1 LSRSPGYQFRNRH
14 AFLFNFLCKSKTA
27 SEWLDHGQ
35 IEANGNT
42 LGTNRLSAG
51 PDSAI
56 SLTPTITGPHAS
68 HSARLFRPHA
78 ILTWPMPPEILGG
91 SLRAHLR
98 TAYTRVER
106 PISSAS
112 LLGGFAFDAVT
123 LKRVD
128 TFWENFWIVAHLAAV
143 AICIL
148 LVNRTENHSTDPK
161 DPSKVHFWFINTLQF
176 AFGGLLSTFLVFY
189 FRSGSLRVSW
199 PFFLILGAAFV
210 ANEKLKLHYTRLT
223 FQLSFF
229 FLSTYC
235 FTIFILPVVLHSI
248 GPLIFLLSG
257 AVSLAL
263 LYLFLR
269 FLQSGVDEK
278 LSIRRRRTLNI
289 CIAAIFVT
297 INGLYFLN
305 LIPPIPL
312 SLQDASVHHAITR
325 NAEGNY
331 AVQSE
336 DPGPLHFF
344 RLIDTVHTTPG
355 ASVYAYSA
363 IFSPTSLN
371 TKIVHEWQFYE
382 PKRGWTT
389 ISRVELT
396 VRGGRGGGYRTYS
409 VRAGINAGAWRV
421 NVESPSGALL
431 GRLRF
436 NVVLQPSDP
445 PLITQL
451 KN

>member
-1 LSRSPGYQFRNRH
+1 M
-14 AFLFNFLCKSKTA
+14 
-27 SEWLDHGQ
+27 
-35 IEANGNT
+35 
-42 LGTNRLSAG
+42 
-51 PDSAI
+51 
-56 SLTPTITGPHAS
+56 PH
-68 HSARLFRPHA
+68 
-78 ILTWPMPPEILGG
+78 EILGE
-91 SLRAHLR
+91 SLGVRLK
-98 TAYTRVER
+98 TAYARLER

-112 LLGGFAFDAVT
+112 LVGGFAFDAVT

-128 TFWENFWIVAHLAAV
+128 TFWENLWIVAHLAVA

-148 LVNRTENHSTDPK
+148 LVNRTENRGTDPVH
-161 DPSKVHFWFINTLQF
+161 PSKAHFWFINTLQF

-189 FRSGSLRVSW
+189 FRSGSLRVGW

-210 ANEKLKLHYTRLT
+210 ANERLKAHYARLT
-223 FQLSFF
+223 FQISFF
-229 FLSTYC
+229 FLSLFC

-257 AVSLAL
+257 AVSLVL

-269 FLQSGVDEK
+269 LLRAVAGQNLATRS
-278 LSIRRRRTLNI
+278 RTLRT
-289 CIAAIFVT
+289 CIVAIFAI
-297 INGLYFLN
+297 INVLYFLN
-305 LIPPIPL
+305 FIPPIPL
-312 SLQDASVHHAITR
+312 SLQDASVNHAITR

-336 DPGPLHFF
+336 EPGPFHFF
-344 RLIDTVHTTPG
+344 RLMETFHATSG
-355 ASVYAYSA
+355 APVYAYSA

-371 TKIVHEWQFYE
+371 TKIFHEWQFYE

-389 ISRVELT
+389 ISRVELP

-409 VRAGINAGAWRV
+409 VKTGITAGAWRV
-421 NVESPSGALL
+421 NVETPNGALL

-436 NVVLQPSDP
+436 NVAIQPSDP

-451 KN
+451 RN

>member
-1 LSRSPGYQFRNRH
+1 
-14 AFLFNFLCKSKTA
+14 
-27 SEWLDHGQ
+27 
-35 IEANGNT
+35 
-42 LGTNRLSAG
+42 
-51 PDSAI
+51 
-56 SLTPTITGPHAS
+56 
-68 HSARLFRPHA
+68 
-78 ILTWPMPPEILGG
+78 M
-91 SLRAHLR
+91 
-98 TAYTRVER
+98 
-106 PISSAS
+106 
-112 LLGGFAFDAVT
+112 T

-128 TFWENFWIVAHLAAV
+128 TFWENFWIVAHLAVV
-143 AICIL
+143 AICII
-148 LVNRTENHSTDPK
+148 LVNRTENHGADPK
-161 DPSKVHFWFINTLQF
+161 DPSKAHFWFINTLQF

-199 PFFLILGAAFV
+199 PFFLILGAAFL
-210 ANEKLKLHYTRLT
+210 ANEKLKRHYARLT

-229 FLSTYC
+229 FLSLFC
-235 FTIFILPVVLHSI
+235 FTIFILPVVLHAI
-248 GPLIFLLSG
+248 GPFIFLLSG

-269 FLQSGVDEK
+269 LLRSGADEN
-278 LSIRRRRTLNI
+278 LSTRRRRTLNI
-289 CIAAIFVT
+289 CIAAIFIT
-297 INGLYFLN
+297 INVLYFLN

-312 SLQDASVHHAITR
+312 SLQDASVYHAITR

-344 RLIDTVHTTPG
+344 RLMETFHATPG
-355 ASVYAYSA
+355 APVYAYSA

-389 ISRVELT
+389 MSRVELP

-409 VRAGINAGAWRV
+409 VRTGITAGAWRV
-421 NVESPSGALL
+421 NVESPRGALL

>member
-1 LSRSPGYQFRNRH
+1 VLL
-14 AFLFNFLCKSKTA
+14 FLKLYSQAPCNFPDPA
-27 SEWLDHGQ
+27 
-35 IEANGNT
+35 I
-42 LGTNRLSAG
+42 AG
-51 PDSAI
+51 PD
-56 SLTPTITGPHAS
+56 AS
-68 HSARLFRPHA
+68 HAAHLFRHHA
-78 ILTWPMPPEILGG
+78 ILTWSMPPKFLGE
-91 SLRAHLR
+91 SLGVHLR
-98 TAYTRVER
+98 TAYARLER
-106 PISSAS
+106 PISSTS

-128 TFWENFWIVAHLAAV
+128 TFWENFWIVAHLAVV
-143 AICIL
+143 AICIIL
-148 LVNRTENHSTDPK
+148 INRTENQGADPK
-161 DPSKVHFWFINTLQF
+161 DPSKSHFWFINTLQF

-210 ANEKLKLHYTRLT
+210 ANEKLKPHYARLT

-229 FLSTYC
+229 FLSLFC

-248 GPLIFLLSG
+248 GPFIFLLSG

-263 LYLFLR
+263 LYLFLFLLR
-269 FLQSGVDEK
+269 FVAGQNLATERP
-278 LSIRRRRTLNI
+278 LYT
-289 CIAAIFVT
+289 CIAAIFFT
-297 INGLYFLN
+297 INVLYFLN

-312 SLQDASVHHAITR
+312 SLQDAGVHHAITR

-331 AVQSE
+331 TAQSE

-344 RLIDTVHTTPG
+344 RLIEIFHATPD
-355 ASVYAYSA
+355 APIYAYSA
-363 IFSPTSLN
+363 IFSPTSLD
-371 TKIVHEWQFYE
+371 TKIVHDWQFYE

-389 ISRVELT
+389 LSRVELP

-409 VRAGINAGAWRV
+409 VKTGITPGAWRV
-421 NVESPSGALL
+421 NVETPTGALL

-436 NVVLQPSDP
+436 NVVLQASDP

>member
-1 LSRSPGYQFRNRH
+1 M
-14 AFLFNFLCKSKTA
+14 
-27 SEWLDHGQ
+27 
-35 IEANGNT
+35 
-42 LGTNRLSAG
+42 
-51 PDSAI
+51 
-56 SLTPTITGPHAS
+56 S
-68 HSARLFRPHA
+68 H
-78 ILTWPMPPEILGG
+78 EILGE
-91 SLRAHLR
+91 SLRVNLR
-98 TAYTRVER
+98 TAFARFER

-112 LLGGFAFDAVT
+112 LLGGFAFDALT

-128 TFWENFWIVAHLAAV
+128 TFWENLWIVVHLAVV

-148 LVNRTENHSTDPK
+148 LVNRTENHGADPK
-161 DPSKVHFWFINTLQF
+161 DPSKAHFWFINTLQF
-176 AFGGLLSTFLVFY
+176 FFGGLLSTFLVFY

-199 PFFLILGAAFV
+199 PFLLILGAAFV
-210 ANEKLKLHYTRLT
+210 ANEKLKHHYARLT

-229 FLSTYC
+229 FLSLFC
-235 FTIFILPVVLHSI
+235 FTIFILPVALHAI
-248 GPLIFLLSG
+248 GSFIFLLSG

-263 LYLFLR
+263 LYIFLGFLR
-269 FLQSGVDEK
+269 SGADDEI
-278 LSIRRRRTLNI
+278 SFRSRRTLNI

-297 INGLYFLN
+297 INVLYFLN

-312 SLQDASVHHAITR
+312 SLQDASLHHAITR
-325 NAEGNY
+325 NADGNY

-344 RLIDTVHTTPG
+344 RLIDTFHTTPG

-371 TKIVHEWQFYE
+371 TKIIHEWQFYE

-389 ISRVELT
+389 MGRVELP

-409 VRAGINAGAWRV
+409 VRTGITAGAWRV
-421 NVESPSGALL
+421 NVETPNGAFL

-436 NVVLQPSDP
+436 NVALQPTDP

>member
-1 LSRSPGYQFRNRH
+1 MP
-14 AFLFNFLCKSKTA
+14 
-27 SEWLDHGQ
+27 HG
-35 IEANGNT
+35 
-42 LGTNRLSAG
+42 
-51 PDSAI
+51 
-56 SLTPTITGPHAS
+56 
-68 HSARLFRPHA
+68 
-78 ILTWPMPPEILGG
+78 ILGE
-91 SLRAHLR
+91 SLGVHLI
-98 TAYTRVER
+98 TAYGRFER
-106 PISSAS
+106 HISSLS
-112 LLGGFAFDAVT
+112 LLGGFAFDAAT

-148 LVNRTENHSTDPK
+148 LVNRTENCGAVPK
-161 DPSKVHFWFINTLQF
+161 DPSKAHFWFINTLQF
-176 AFGGLLSTFLVFY
+176 FFGGLLSTFLVFY
-189 FRSGSLRVSW
+189 FRSGSIRVSW

-210 ANEKLKLHYTRLT
+210 ANEKLKPHYARLT

-229 FLSTYC
+229 FLSLFC
-235 FTIFILPVVLHSI
+235 FTILILPVVLHAI
-248 GPLIFLLSG
+248 GSLIFLLSG

-269 FLQSGVDEK
+269 LLRSVAGQNLANRS
-278 LSIRRRRTLNI
+278 RTLHT

-297 INGLYFLN
+297 INVLYFLN
-305 LIPPIPL
+305 VIPPIPL

-331 AVQSE
+331 AAQSE

-344 RLIDTVHTTPG
+344 RLMETFHATPG
-355 ASVYAYSA
+355 APVYAYSA

-382 PKRGWTT
+382 AKRGWTT
-389 ISRVELT
+389 TSRVELP

-409 VRAGINAGAWRV
+409 VKTGITPGAWRV
-421 NVESPSGALL
+421 NVETPTGALL

-436 NVVLQPSDP
+436 NVVLQASDP

>member
-1 LSRSPGYQFRNRH
+1 M
-14 AFLFNFLCKSKTA
+14 
-27 SEWLDHGQ
+27 
-35 IEANGNT
+35 
-42 LGTNRLSAG
+42 
-51 PDSAI
+51 
-56 SLTPTITGPHAS
+56 PH
-68 HSARLFRPHA
+68 
-78 ILTWPMPPEILGG
+78 EILGE
-91 SLRAHLR
+91 SLGVHLR
-98 TAYTRVER
+98 TAYARFER

-112 LLGGFAFDAVT
+112 LLGGFALDAVT

-128 TFWENFWIVAHLAAV
+128 TFWENFWIIAHLAVV

-148 LVNRTENHSTDPK
+148 LVNRTENHGADPE
-161 DPSKVHFWFINTLQF
+161 DPSKADFWFFNTLQF
-176 AFGGLLSTFLVFY
+176 FFGGLLSTFLVFY

-199 PFFLILGAAFV
+199 PFFLILGAAFL
-210 ANEKLKLHYTRLT
+210 ANEKLKPHYARLT

-229 FLSTYC
+229 FLSLFC
-235 FTIFILPVVLHSI
+235 FTIFILPVVLHAI
-248 GPLIFLLSG
+248 GPFIFLLSG

-269 FLQSGVDEK
+269 FLRSGVDEK
-278 LSIRRRRTLNI
+278 LSIGRRRTLNI
-289 CIAAIFVT
+289 CIATIFVT
-297 INGLYFLN
+297 INVLYFLN

-344 RLIDTVHTTPG
+344 RLIEIFHATPG

-389 ISRVELT
+389 MSRVELP

-409 VRAGINAGAWRV
+409 VRTNITAGAWRV
-421 NVESPSGALL
+421 NVESPRGALL

-436 NVVLQPSDP
+436 NVILQASDP
-445 PLITQL
+445 PLIMQL

>member
-1 LSRSPGYQFRNRH
+1 M
-14 AFLFNFLCKSKTA
+14 
-27 SEWLDHGQ
+27 
-35 IEANGNT
+35 
-42 LGTNRLSAG
+42 
-51 PDSAI
+51 
-56 SLTPTITGPHAS
+56 PH
-68 HSARLFRPHA
+68 
-78 ILTWPMPPEILGG
+78 EILGE
-91 SLRAHLR
+91 SLGVHLR
-98 TAYTRVER
+98 TAYARFER

-128 TFWENFWIVAHLAAV
+128 TFWENFWIIAHLAVV

-148 LVNRTENHSTDPK
+148 LVNRKENHGADPK
-161 DPSKVHFWFINTLQF
+161 DPSKADFWFINTLQF
-176 AFGGLLSTFLVFY
+176 FFGGLLSTFLVFY

-199 PFFLILGAAFV
+199 PFFLILGAAFL
-210 ANEKLKLHYTRLT
+210 ANEKLKSHYARLA

-229 FLSTYC
+229 FLSLFC
-235 FTIFILPVVLHSI
+235 FTIFILPVVLHAI
-248 GPLIFLLSG
+248 GPFIFLLSG

-269 FLQSGVDEK
+269 LLRFVAGQNLATK
-278 LSIRRRRTLNI
+278 RRTLYA

-297 INGLYFLN
+297 INVLYFLD

-344 RLIDTVHTTPG
+344 RLIEIFHTTPG
-355 ASVYAYSA
+355 VSVYAYSA

-371 TKIVHEWQFYE
+371 TKISHEWQFYD

-389 ISRVELT
+389 MSRVELP

-409 VRAGINAGAWRV
+409 VRNGITAGAWRV

-436 NVVLQPSDP
+436 NVVLQASDP